1 MPGIESF
8 LEGFDIPKHGASSF
22 FGRVLEGLERCVTT
36 RAFLYW
42 AVAEAECNTVIDLK
56 LEHDAA

>member
-1 MPGIESF
+1 MPGIERF

-36 RAFLYW
+36 RAFLYCYFLCSSL
-42 AVAEAECNTVIDLK
+42 AGERQNLAGGSR
-56 LEHDAA
+56 